1 MKKNYIMPS
10 LRAIKCEDEALMSV
24 SSDKRVSSDKGI
36 DYGGVDEDGEREA
49 ESRCGRWIMED

>member
-1 MKKNYIMPS
+1 MRKTYIMPS
-10 LRAIKCEDEALMSV
+10 MRMVECDSEELLDASGVYSEQ
-24 SSDKRVSSDKGI
+24 GI